1 MYLPGGNK
9 MSITWQKRIVW
20 TLYTAFF
27 LAMLTSLCSCNQKAW
42 TKRGYKKG
50 WIKSDTI
57 TETIITESDS
67 KDTIFKHSI
76 IRDTVVLKENKLTV
90 KYFYN
95 NSDST
100 VYISGKCDSDTL
112 YVDKVVTRIETK
124 EGIHYRFWL
133 VVLLILFLLLWLTR
147 RK

>member
-1 MYLPGGNK
+1 
-9 MSITWQKRIVW
+9 MSWLFLKRTVW
-20 TLYTAFF
+20 IGYAALFVAF
-27 LAMLTSLCSCNQKAW
+27 MVSMCSCNQKAW
-42 TKRGYKKG
+42 TKRGYKHG

-76 IRDTVVLKENKLTV
+76 IRDTVILKENKLTI

-95 NSDST
+95 NNDST
-100 VYISGKCDSDTL
+100 VYLSGKCDSDTL
-112 YVDKVVTRIETK
+112 YVDKVITKIETK
-124 EGIHYRFWL
+124 ERESLWPYWFIIALLVFVIWL
-133 VVLLILFLLLWLTR
+133 SR

>member
-1 MYLPGGNK
+1 
-9 MSITWQKRIVW
+9 MSNTWKRRFVFGA
-20 TLYTAFF
+20 LAFF
-27 LAMLTSLCSCNQKAW
+27 WIAFLASMCSCNQKAW
-42 TKRGYKKG
+42 TKRGYKHG

-76 IRDTVVLKENKLTV
+76 IRDTVILKENKLTI

-95 NSDST
+95 NNDST
-100 VYISGKCDSDTL
+100 VYLSGKCDSDTL
-112 YVDKVVTRIETK
+112 YVDKVITKIETK
-124 EGIHYRFWL
+124 ERESLWPYWFIIALLVFVIWL
-133 VVLLILFLLLWLTR
+133 SR

>member
-1 MYLPGGNK
+1 
-9 MSITWQKRIVW
+9 MSWLFLKRTVW
-20 TLYTAFF
+20 IGYAALFVAF
-27 LAMLTSLCSCNQKAW
+27 MVSMCSCNQKAW
-42 TKRGYKKG
+42 TKRGYTKG

-76 IRDTVVLKENKLTV
+76 YRDTVVLKENKLTV

-100 VYISGKCDSDTL
+100 VYLSGKCDSDTL
-112 YVDKVVTRIETK
+112 YVDKYITRIETK
-124 EGIHYRFWL
+124 EDHSDWPYWL
-133 VVLLILFLLLWLTR
+133 VIGILFLLLLWLTR

>member
-1 MYLPGGNK
+1 
-9 MSITWQKRIVW
+9 MSITWKRRFVFGA
-20 TLYTAFF
+20 LAFF
-27 LAMLTSLCSCNQKAW
+27 WLAFMASMCSCNQKAW
-42 TKRGYKKG
+42 TKRGYSKG

-76 IRDTVVLKENKLTV
+76 YRDTVVLKENKLTV

-100 VYISGKCDSDTL
+100 VYLSGKCDSDTL
-112 YVDKVVTRIETK
+112 YVDKYITRIETK
-124 EGIHYRFWL
+124 EDHSDWPYWL
-133 VVLLILFLLLWLTR
+133 VIGILFLLLLWLTR